1 MTWPLAFEY
10 PAALW
15 LLCLLP
21 VAWLA
26 SARSLTGMST
36 ARRRVATVVRSAV
49 LILLVLAAA
58 GAQRVQLRDSICV
71 LYLVDTSDSM
81 DPTRL
86 ATIRSYIN
94 EAGKHARRDDVSGV
108 LVFGQEAL
116 LDTLPVPDLKV
127 KQFLSV
133 PSTNHTDIAQAI
145 RLALAAFPPGS
156 AKKIVLFSDGNENLG
171 NAMEEALIAESNDAV
186 IDVVPMARDL
196 ASEVILHKLTTPPRA
211 KRGEPFECEVVA
223 EATRETPVIIELWRN
238 DAFIDSYRV
247 DLSGGKKE
255 RIPLPALS
263 LASPGFYTFEAR
275 LQVGEGDDTIPENNV
290 GMSFTRVQGEPKAL
304 LVSSDV
310 DRARFLHR
318 ALTSAHIETRLTT
331 PAAIPLTLGE
341 LAAYDSLILDSVN
354 AVSFTAKQ
362 MKMVQGAVR
371 ELGIGLVMIGGDDSF
386 GLGGYYKT
394 PIEEALPVDTD
405 VKQKK
410 HFPST
415 AVVIAIDQS
424 GSMSAMEDGKQ
435 KIEMANEAACLVT
448 DLLTPRDEI
457 AVLAVDTMSKEVV
470 GLTKVEDPEAI
481 KAKIRTLRGG
491 GGGIYCYT
499 ALAKAFDIAKASDGK
514 IRHVILLADG
524 NDSEQ
529 QEGCRELV
537 SQMAAERV
545 TVTSVSIGAGIH
557 SDFLRDVAGWGKG
570 RFYIANKMAELPRI
584 YTKETFLVARSIVI
598 EEPFSAQVAD
608 PFDEA
613 SRGVDWATAP
623 PLLGYIG
630 TTAKGRAHTPLLT
643 HKADPLMAHWQYGL
657 GRSLAFT
664 SDATNRWAARWL
676 GWEQFGK
683 LWAQWIRWTLKPSDP
698 AAFETSVVIERGQ
711 GTITVDAVGDNSE
724 YLNFMKSRARL
735 LPPDLEGRTL
745 ELEQT
750 APGRYQATFDA
761 KGTGV
766 YMVNVTQEDSQGNS
780 ASQTTGAV
788 VPYPDEYRDVKPDT
802 YLLSRLADTTH
813 GKALDLKDETSP
825 FRRDRKAARTP
836 VGIWW
841 QLLLWAVGLF
851 VLDVAVRRIA
861 IERQQ
866 VEAVWA
872 KVVAVRHRARS
883 RGEVQSHATLG
894 RLRGVKE
901 TGRASETAL
910 APPPAPAGPTPTE
923 ALSETA
929 ALQRQLDEAVRR
941 AQPPV
946 APAAEPAPAPPEAP
960 EAQSG
965 DTMGRLL
972 AAKRRARK

>member
-1 MTWPLAFEY
+1 
-10 PAALW
+10 
-15 LLCLLP
+15 
-21 VAWLA
+21 
-26 SARSLTGMST
+26 
-36 ARRRVATVVRSAV
+36 
-49 LILLVLAAA
+49 
-58 GAQRVQLRDSICV
+58 
-71 LYLVDTSDSM
+71 
-81 DPTRL
+81 
-86 ATIRSYIN
+86 
-94 EAGKHARRDDVSGV
+94 
-108 LVFGQEAL
+108 
-116 LDTLPVPDLKV
+116 
-127 KQFLSV
+127 
-133 PSTNHTDIAQAI
+133 
-145 RLALAAFPPGS
+145 
-156 AKKIVLFSDGNENLG
+156 
-171 NAMEEALIAESNDAV
+171 MEEALIAESNDAV